1 MRFLAARLVS
11 RYDQMLQ
18 KRPLL
23 TQCITAGTLC
33 ALGDVLAQQVFEKPE
48 VHNYARTL
56 KMGGFG
62 FFYYAPLCSK
72 WMVLAERL
80 FPGTSPASMI
90 KKVVVDQLIISSIL
104 MTCFLIINEVID
116 GRGVDSGLKKI
127 EKDFTTMIV
136 ANWQVWVPTQF
147 INFYF
152 MPLHYRVIYIN
163 VVAFFWNIYVSWK
176 AHSHLR

>member
-1 MRFLAARLVS
+1 MNQYV
-11 RYDQMLQ
+11 QCV
-18 KRPLL
+18 
-23 TQCITAGTLC
+23 QCITAGTLC

-48 VHNYARTL
+48 VHNFARTL
-56 KMGGFG
+56 KMAGFG
-62 FFYYAPLCSK
+62 LFYYAPLCSK
-72 WMVLAERL
+72 WMVLAERF

-104 MTCFLIINEVID
+104 MICFLMINEGTNWKHILRANCILVID
-116 GRGVDSGLKKI
+116 GRGVDSGITKI